1 MLLDFIALTVTM
13 TMNHTKRLDFKKIKT
28 IAIVG
33 LSDKPDRPSYKVG
46 KYLLEQG
53 FKIFP
58 VNPNIDNFLG
68 IKGYKTLS
76 DIKEKVD
83 VVDIFRKSESVE
95 PIVEEAIKIG
105 AKTIWMQEGVINE
118 NAATKARLAGL
129 TVVMNMCMM
138 KAHKKMLNL
147 KRLNVK

>member
-1 MLLDFIALTVTM
+1 
-13 TMNHTKRLDFKKIKT
+13 MNHIKRLDFKKIKT

-46 KYLLEQG
+46 KYLIDKG

-68 IKGYKTLS
+68 IKSYPNLVSINQSIDT
-76 DIKEKVD
+76 
-83 VVDIFRKSESVE
+83 VVIFRKSELVE
-95 PIVEEAIKIG
+95 PIVDEVIKIG

-118 NAATKARLAGL
+118 KAAAKARSTGL
-129 TVVMNMCMM
+129 IVVMNTCMM
-138 KAHKKMLNL
+138 KQHKHVNSLT
-147 KRLNVK
+147 R

>member
-1 MLLDFIALTVTM
+1 M

-68 IKGYKTLS
+68 IKSYKTLS
-76 DIKEKVD
+76 DIKEKID
-83 VVDIFRKSESVE
+83 VVDIFRKSEFVE
-95 PIVEEAIKIG
+95 PIIEEAIKIG
-105 AKTIWMQEGVINE
+105 AKTIWMQEGVVNE
-118 NAATKARLAGL
+118 KAAAKARAGGL
-129 TVVMNMCMM
+129 TVIINMCMM
-138 KAHKKMLNL
+138 KEHKKKIKVQRL
-147 KRLNVK
+147 KIKTKFKS

>member
-1 MLLDFIALTVTM
+1 
-13 TMNHTKRLDFKKIKT
+13 MNYFSFFNRIKT

-46 KYLLEQG
+46 KYLLEKG

-68 IKGYKTLS
+68 IKSYPNLVSINQSIDT
-76 DIKEKVD
+76 
-83 VVDIFRKSESVE
+83 VVIFRKSEFVE
-95 PIVEEAIKIG
+95 PVVDEAIKIG
-105 AKTIWMQEGVINE
+105 AKTVWMQEGVVNE
-118 NAATKARLAGL
+118 KAATKARSAGL

-138 KAHKKMLNL
+138 KKHKESS
-147 KRLNVK
+147 

>member
-1 MLLDFIALTVTM
+1 MLLVFIALTVIM
-13 TMNHTKRLDFKKIKT
+13 TMNYTKQLDFKKIKT

-46 KYLLEQG
+46 KYLMEQG

-68 IKGYKTLS
+68 IKSYKTLF
-76 DIKEKVD
+76 DIKEKID

-95 PIVEEAIKIG
+95 PIVDEAIKIG
-105 AKTIWMQEGVINE
+105 AKAIWMQEGVINGK
-118 NAATKARLAGL
+118 AAAKAKSTGLA
-129 TVVMNMCMM
+129 VIMNVCMM
-138 KAHKKMLNL
+138 KQHKETKI
-147 KRLNVK
+147 

>member
-1 MLLDFIALTVTM
+1 MEFIVLTVIM

-46 KYLLEQG
+46 KYLLEKG

-58 VNPNIDNFLG
+58 INPNI
-68 IKGYKTLS
+68 
-76 DIKEKVD
+76 KEVFGLKSYPNLISINQLID
-83 VVDIFRKSESVE
+83 VVDIFRKSEFVE
-95 PIVEEAIKIG
+95 AIVDEAIKIG
-105 AKTIWMQEGVINE
+105 AKIIWMQEGVINE
-118 NAATKARLAGL
+118 NAATKARSAGL

-138 KAHKKMLNL
+138 KAHKKC
-147 KRLNVK
+147 